1 MLPLPRHTR
10 FRRELWQA
18 GTGRHCC
25 WTLVLPNYPYA
36 IGMGEMGV
44 DKLGEGV
51 KWVAGIWIWVWRMGF
66 CPNPLQWQ
74 VYFAVPSVSALL
86 SFSEGLWFCV
96 LDTSLLLP
104 RRNTIFYC
112 IPVPLSMWIVA
123 FLVVLFST
131 VYLALLEVFS
141 FSFCLCCTWY
151 LISILDSGFI
161 LRCIISPP

>member
-1 MLPLPRHTR
+1 MLPLPRQTLIPLR
-10 FRRELWQA
+10 
-18 GTGRHCC
+18 TSTSRHRPSLLLD
-25 WTLVLPNYPYA
+25 TSAALLPIRHRYGGN
-36 IGMGEMGV
+36 GCGQ
-44 DKLGEGV
+44 
-51 KWVAGIWIWVWRMGF
+51 IWVRCKMGSWDMDLGVVKGWV

-74 VYFAVPSVSALL
+74 VYFAVPSVCALL

-131 VYLALLEVFS
+131 VYLALLEVF
-141 FSFCLCCTWY
+141 FFCLCCT
-151 LISILDSGFI
+151 
-161 LRCIISPP
+161 